1 MAYKSMNINFY
12 AFPSFIDQLSVLGLH
27 VQVYVILLIDN
38 IIICYHHL
46 ECIIIICISYLHT
59 LQGMLTIVH
68 RVCLHRS
75 CFPAI
80 SLLPSSKYIRGIQEK
95 GMAYSLIRQIPNEN
109 VGNRA
114 HMLMCAVGETR

>member
-12 AFPSFIDQLSVLGLH
+12 AFPSFFDQLSVPGLH

-46 ECIIIICISYLHT
+46 ECIIIIYISYLHT
-59 LQGMLTIVH
+59 LQGMLPIVH
-68 RVCLHRS
+68 HVCLHRS
-75 CFPAI
+75 CFPAM
-80 SLLPSSKYIRGIQEK
+80 SFLPSSKYIWGIQEK
-95 GMAYSLIRQIPNEN
+95 GMAYSLITQILNEN
-109 VGNRA
+109 VGNTA